1 MTGSSEPSL
10 LPADAGGDD
19 DLGVVGDVVVKVVVA
34 VVDETLF
41 CDIVVAGDEHVVVVT
56 CEGFLSLTCSDSG
69 VDSLSKGLFLDL
81 LLLLTPLV
89 GDMFFWL
96 DDATC

>member
-34 VVDETLF
+34 AVEETLF
-41 CDIVVAGDEHVVVVT
+41 CDIVVTGDELVVVT
-56 CEGFLSLTCSDSG
+56 CKGFLSLTCSDSG